1 MYNIDDLIDLG
12 RDMLDRSEKMN
23 TGNEKSSGRANN
35 LSRIGDLLIRIGTP
49 FGTRLDGLSD
59 SDGRF
64 ILNELRKF
72 KKTKPNRN
80 G

>member
-1 MYNIDDLIDLG
+1 MYNVDDLIDLG
-12 RDMLDRSEKMN
+12 RDMLDRSERMN

-49 FGTRLDGLSD
+49 FGTRLDKLSD

-64 ILNELRKF
+64 ILSELHKF
-72 KKTKPNRN
+72 KGKKNKAK